1 MEPSVQSPAAVRLIA
16 LPDALALQEDG
27 DLVIPAIRGLLQGC
41 GLEKRY
47 AVFLLSQLRQGIP
60 AGAQRYALFHPWGQ
74 EEADPQGFP
83 LHIQEGDPEK
93 ECAEERLMYSFPQGQ
108 AGVALRG
115 PLESRG
121 KARYL
126 SWCME
131 RLWGG
136 FACRISPLRGGAAI
150 CLRRQRCWPA
160 GPLSQKC
167 WKRLAGCACS
177 PAAAGMWKKKGEP
190 FGAS

>member
-121 KARYL
+121 EGKIFELVHGEVVGRV
-126 SWCME
+126 
-131 RLWGG
+131 
-136 FACRISPLRGGAAI
+136 
-150 CLRRQRCWPA
+150 CLPD
-160 GPLSQKC
+160 L
-167 WKRLAGCACS
+167 S
-177 PAAAGMWKKKGEP
+177 PARRRGYLFAAAAVLACGAP
-190 FGAS
+190 FAEVLEALSRLRV